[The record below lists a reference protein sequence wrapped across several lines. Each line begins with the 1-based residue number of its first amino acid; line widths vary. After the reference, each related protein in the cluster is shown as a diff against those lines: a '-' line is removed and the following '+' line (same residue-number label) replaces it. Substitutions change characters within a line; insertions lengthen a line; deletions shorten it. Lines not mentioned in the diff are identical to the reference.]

1 MTTAT
6 PTVFKKGRVARPMRR
21 TGYAISIGINLLMI
35 WIVSNIVA
43 WDILPFLTEEFDQL
57 VPIAVFSMIVGIALY
72 VAYLFFDPPW
82 FRMLGD
88 TINAAIA
95 FVVILRTFQVFPF
108 EFEGSFWEGTTRV
121 VLIFIAIA
129 TAIATL
135 VNIGKLITGR
145 TTERDLINRP
155 A

>member
-1 MTTAT
+1 MTTTT
-6 PTVFKKGRVARPMRR
+6 PSVLKRGRVSQPVRR
-21 TGYAISIGINLLMI
+21 TGYAISIGVNLLLI
-35 WIVSNIVA
+35 WIVTNIVE
-43 WDILPFLTEEFDQL
+43 WDILPFLTTEFEEL

-82 FRMLGD
+82 FRILGD
-88 TINAAIA
+88 TINSAIA
-95 FVVILRTFQVFPF
+95 FVVILRTIQVFPF
-108 EFEGSFWEGTTRV
+108 EFDGGFWTGATRV
-121 VLIFIAIA
+121 VLIFIAVA

-135 VNIGKLITGR
+135 VNIGKLITGK